1 MNPKQEIE
9 TLIRAKYPIIY
20 VVTWEE
26 RRVGELLENV
36 AREVGLRFYSWS
48 MTQGM
53 KPEVTAAQAYSS
65 NKLTAD
71 LEALTEIHGTPDH
84 ALFHLKDFHPYMGDS
99 RVIRVFRDLAE
110 RLRAKA
116 QTVVITAP
124 ILKLPTELEKD
135 ISVIDFGPPSRDEI
149 EETLDI
155 VLRGVQ
161 GKPGVETELSSE
173 QRESL
178 IKSCQGLTLEEV
190 ESVFARSLVAKRKL
204 DVDIVLDEK
213 KQIIRKSGVLEYYPA
228 TTSLKDVG
236 GMEHLKEWL
245 RKRTR
250 SFSDKALAFG
260 LPAPKG
266 VLLLGV
272 QGCGK
277 SLVAKAIASHWELP
291 MLRMDVGKVFGSLV
305 GQSEENVRKAI
316 QVAESVAPCV
326 LWVDELEKGF
336 AGVQNSF
343 GDSGTTQRVFAT
355 FLTWM
360 QEKTSSV
367 FLIATAN
374 DVSQLPPELL
384 RKGRFDEI
392 FFIDLPDSLEREDIF
407 SIHLTKRKRDPKAFD
422 LKTLAKKTAG
432 FSGAEIEQVV
442 IAALFS
448 AFDKDRDLLQED
460 LIEEVKHFVPL
471 SVMMREDIE
480 ALREWAKLR
489 TRPASINDD
498 ELAASQ
504 PATP

>member
-1 MNPKQEIE
+1 MNAQQEIE
-9 TLIRAKYPIIY
+9 TLIRAKYPIVF

-26 RRVGELLENV
+26 RRVGEVLETV
-36 AREVGLRFYSWS
+36 SREIGLRLHTWS

-53 KPEVTAAQAYSS
+53 KPEISSAQAYSS
-65 NKLTAD
+65 SKLTAD
-71 LEALTEIHGTPDH
+71 LEALTEIHAAPDH
-84 ALFHLKDFHPYMGDS
+84 ALFHLKDFHPYMMDS

-110 RLRAKA
+110 RLRSKS

-135 ISVIDFGPPSRDEI
+135 VSVIDFGPPPREEI
-149 EETLDI
+149 EDVLDM
-155 VLRGVQ
+155 VLRGVS
-161 GKPGVETELSSE
+161 GKPGVETSLTPE
-173 QRESL
+173 QRELL
-178 IKSCQGLTLEEV
+178 IKSCQGLTLEEI
-190 ESVFARSLVAKRKL
+190 ESVFARSLVSKKKL
-204 DVDIVLDEK
+204 DVDVVLEEK
-213 KQIIRKSGVLEYYPA
+213 KQIIRKSGVLEYYA
-228 TTSLKDVG
+228 ASTSLKDVG

-250 SFSDKALAFG
+250 SFTDKAQNFG

-336 AGVQNSF
+336 AGVQNSY
-343 GDSGTTQRVFAT
+343 GDSGTTARVFAT

-360 QEKTSSV
+360 QEKTSAV

-407 SIHLTKRKRDPKAFD
+407 SIHLSKRKRDPKSFD
-422 LKTLAKKTAG
+422 LNALARATAG

-442 IAALFS
+442 IAGLFC
-448 AFDKDRDLLQED
+448 AFDKERDLKQED
-460 LIEEVKHFVPL
+460 LLEEAEHFVPL
-471 SVMMREDIE
+471 SVMMREEIE

-489 TRPASINDD
+489 TRPASRNDD
-498 ELAASQ
+498 EPAAV
-504 PATP
+504 ATGP